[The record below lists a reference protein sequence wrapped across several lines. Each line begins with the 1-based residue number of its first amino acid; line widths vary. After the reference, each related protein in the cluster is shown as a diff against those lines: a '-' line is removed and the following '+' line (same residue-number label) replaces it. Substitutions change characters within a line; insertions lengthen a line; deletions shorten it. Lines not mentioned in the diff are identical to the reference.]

1 LGALKLHVYK
11 DGELYEALSSSP
23 APTSITYRKED
34 RFFRV
39 ISRSWEPIRSL

>member
-1 LGALKLHVYK
+1 MGPLGLPCSQDDDIYAYLHN
-11 DGELYEALSSSP
+11 AP
-23 APTSITYRKED
+23 PPTSITYRKEG